1 MIEILIGGNIMKR
14 IICIISAVALLL
26 SCFNLSA
33 FAENEEINYHFFLR
47 RIDYDVVKDDGKASI
62 GDKLTY
68 KVVVGKEA
76 FEEKNLHIE
85 WIVTGSCKL
94 DSNEALADEAAVA
107 NKDIIITGEIAHI
120 TATESGDAEI
130 TANLVS
136 ANGEIIKTDTAKVYV
151 RTKAETLKNNLD
163 WGAVSA
169 MVPGAIVTMW
179 LLPALDFLLIA
190 FEYPFALLFKTL
202 F

>member
-1 MIEILIGGNIMKR
+1 MKK
-14 IICIISAVALLL
+14 IISLIL
-26 SCFNLSA
+26 CFLMIISVCSFAA
-33 FAENEEINYHFFLR
+33 FAENEEINYHFLLR

-169 MVPGAIVTMW
+169 MVPGALVTLW
-179 LLPALDFLLIA
+179 LLLALDFLLIA